1 MTHDK
6 EFYLRLAAVYRLLAK
21 ENKHTALEKAY
32 ESVAGKPWPY
42 GCSFDYDADY
52 IAFAAEFVLAL
63 AGSKIKSSP
72 PLPTPV
78 SYFPVIL
85 APASARPPKSAKQ
98 GAYTLALLTKKN
110 AQHPYKEGIA
120 VRGEWLYA
128 TDGQALAKIRD
139 DRWQAFDGKLLTPD
153 SFARIETGR
162 TPSIINTAP
171 PDYKSIIPQREQCE
185 CRQTCDLEKLLAT
198 VYGTWMLMRY
208 FEAVVY
214 LISLRLSAHNVLF
227 TCYAQRLYELLRI
240 LRINGGSTIEV
251 CFQSRPRSLIFFA
264 DNGNTGVIA
273 LVAKTPNYGV
283 HSQPIDLTDYQV
295 LPADSK

>member
-98 GAYTLALLTKKN
+98 GAYTLALLTKKTRSIRIKRYSR
-110 AQHPYKEGIA
+110 ARRVALCHRRPSAGQDPRRPLAGIRRQPA
-120 VRGEWLYA
+120 YA
-128 TDGQALAKIRD
+128 
-139 DRWQAFDGKLLTPD
+139 
-153 SFARIETGR
+153 
-162 TPSIINTAP
+162 
-171 PDYKSIIPQREQCE
+171 
-185 CRQTCDLEKLLAT
+185 
-198 VYGTWMLMRY
+198 
-208 FEAVVY
+208 
-214 LISLRLSAHNVLF
+214 
-227 TCYAQRLYELLRI
+227 
-240 LRINGGSTIEV
+240 
-251 CFQSRPRSLIFFA
+251 
-264 DNGNTGVIA
+264 
-273 LVAKTPNYGV
+273 
-283 HSQPIDLTDYQV
+283 
-295 LPADSK
+295 